1 MAWQQNWVTQQIIQL
16 SDDLTSL
23 IIQEHQFLYCI
34 LHWIFE
40 KYDITV
46 THSTCYIQP
55 LSFEQWQLWTMVL
68 LHFSLSRH
76 YVMLNLNNLCY
87 SKPILSFGHWA
98 PFETIHQIPPTFLFT
113 YKGLQLGSWR
123 CQAILLG
130 CLGAGLTKCS
140 WQQPRILKMA
150 EIVGEF
156 SLYKQLLHSRSYLL
170 IFILYHES

>member
-1 MAWQQNWVTQQIIQL
+1 
-16 SDDLTSL
+16 
-23 IIQEHQFLYCI
+23 
-34 LHWIFE
+34 
-40 KYDITV
+40 
-46 THSTCYIQP
+46 
-55 LSFEQWQLWTMVL
+55 MVL

-98 PFETIHQIPPTFLFT
+98 PFETIHQIPLPSFSRIRA
-113 YKGLQLGSWR
+113 YCRLQLGSWR

>member
-113 YKGLQLGSWR
+113 YKGLLSPTTR
-123 CQAILLG
+123 VLEMPSHF
-130 CLGAGLTKCS
+130 AGLSWGRFDQVLLATTKNFENGRNCGGI
-140 WQQPRILKMA
+140 QP
-150 EIVGEF
+150 V
-156 SLYKQLLHSRSYLL
+156 
-170 IFILYHES
+170 